1 MRRRYRNVVI
11 LCLFF
16 SSIILV
22 EALIEDKK
30 ATIYVYF
37 HTEQFIINQSFN
49 GHVRGRVSDQVY
61 GNVDRRK
68 QRIEVFPTL
77 CCTSTRESRL
87 M

>member
-68 QRIEVFPTL
+68 QRIEIFPTL
-77 CCTSTRESRL
+77 CCTRTRESRL
-87 M
+87 I